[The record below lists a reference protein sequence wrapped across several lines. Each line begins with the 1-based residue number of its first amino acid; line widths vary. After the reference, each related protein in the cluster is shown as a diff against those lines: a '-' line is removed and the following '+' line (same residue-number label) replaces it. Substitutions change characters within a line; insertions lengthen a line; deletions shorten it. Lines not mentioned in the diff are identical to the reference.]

1 MARQRSRR
9 PRSTKIRQA
18 LRSERF
24 STRLQ
29 VLTRNYIKDYSLLIY
44 PSADT
49 IEDKVKSRYS
59 LVVLSAKRAKQI
71 KEGAPVLIETTS
83 TNPLTIAL
91 EEIAAGKVTAT
102 EVDADIVPQAASGT
116 TSSAG
121 AARAAALP
129 EHRAEALTVEMS
141 MTEKPTMEEPGDND
155 AEGA

>member
-1 MARQRSRR
+1 
-9 PRSTKIRQA
+9 
-18 LRSERF
+18 
-24 STRLQ
+24 
-29 VLTRNYIKDYSLLIY
+29 LIY

-102 EVDADIVPQAASGT
+102 EVEADIVPQAA
-116 TSSAG
+116 G
-121 AARAAALP
+121 AASAPAAALT
-129 EHRAEALTVEMS
+129 A
-141 MTEKPTMEEPGDND
+141 EKPGEKPSEKPSTGEPGDND

>member
-1 MARQRSRR
+1 VGRTRIGQTRR
-9 PRSTKIRQA
+9 HERLSIRHYTK
-18 LRSERF
+18 
-24 STRLQ
+24 
-29 VLTRNYIKDYSLLIY
+29 DHSLLIY

-102 EVDADIVPQAASGT
+102 EVDGDLVPQAAGT
-116 TSSAG
+116 PGVAPT
-121 AARAAALP
+121 AALP
-129 EHRAEALTVEMS
+129 DGRAEKLTTGKS
-141 MTEKPTMEEPGDND
+141 TTEKTTMEEPGDDD

>member
-1 MARQRSRR
+1 M
-9 PRSTKIRQA
+9 
-18 LRSERF
+18 
-24 STRLQ
+24 
-29 VLTRNYIKDYSLLIY
+29 IY

-102 EVDADIVPQAASGT
+102 EVDADIVPQAAPG
-116 TSSAG
+116 AG
-121 AARAAALP
+121 ATPAAAL
-129 EHRAEALTVEMS
+129 T
-141 MTEKPTMEEPGDND
+141 TEKPTMEEPGDND

>member
-1 MARQRSRR
+1 M
-9 PRSTKIRQA
+9 
-18 LRSERF
+18 
-24 STRLQ
+24 
-29 VLTRNYIKDYSLLIY
+29 IY

-71 KEGAPVLIETTS
+71 KEGAPILIETTS

-102 EVDADIVPQAASGT
+102 EAEGEIVPQASPEA
-116 TSSAG
+116 SAG
-121 AARAAALP
+121 VLTTAQTN
-129 EHRAEALTVEMS
+129 HRADK
-141 MTEKPTMEEPGDND
+141 MTTEEPGDND